1 MQVEMP
7 VDKAISTLLR
17 LGLATETPI
26 DGRTRLQAVPCAEAY
41 EALKTRWNSLL
52 SWDACEALKTR
63 WDSLLSW
70 DGNTCTGFLL
80 HYIR

>member
-52 SWDACEALKTR
+52 S
-63 WDSLLSW
+63 
-70 DGNTCTGFLL
+70 
-80 HYIR
+80 